1 MNTRYFFVFILLIQ
15 LIRGQDPEKLSNCK
29 ARLSNGKLIDLT
41 ELDNPSHPRFII
53 SLSNLT

>member
-1 MNTRYFFVFILLIQ
+1 MNTRYFFVFILIQ

-29 ARLSNGKLIDLT
+29 ARLSNGQLIDLT

-53 SLSNLT
+53 SFI